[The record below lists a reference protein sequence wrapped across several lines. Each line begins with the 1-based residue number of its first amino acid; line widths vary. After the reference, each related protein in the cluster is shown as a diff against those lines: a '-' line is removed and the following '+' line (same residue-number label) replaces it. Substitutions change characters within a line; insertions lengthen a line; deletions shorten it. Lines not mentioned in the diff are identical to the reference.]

1 MFATRK
7 LLAIF
12 SLSLLVG
19 VLVVGCAKSRQHHQ
33 RSADR
38 EVYSAIA
45 QRNGDPRWHTASFGI
60 RMNPESRYFDPY
72 NQNCPPSPEDDP
84 TSHRY
89 MHCVDG
95 MKGWEHWGDYG
106 VRSSLDNPGWQSTLG
121 EYGTLNQNGD
131 YVLDLDSAVQLAYLH
146 SPQNQSQLETLYL
159 SALDVTRERFRLD
172 TQFFGGLG
180 VFYRHNGNVIPAAIQ
195 FDGTSGNYIITE
207 PFEGIEGNRVTIG
220 TGDSPVELRRKY
232 ATAGELL
239 VGFANS
245 FVVEFTGDDVGL
257 ANSIAN
263 FTFIQPLLR
272 GAGRDVALEQLTF
285 AERNLLANLRAY
297 SQYRQG
303 FYTLVAIGD
312 LGVSGPVRNSRN
324 TGLSIFS
331 GVGGVDGFVGLLQQ
345 QQQIRNSEDNL
356 KLQLQSLR
364 RLEAFLSTGTI
375 DLVQVEQ
382 FRQNIESERVSLLLS
397 KNAYLRTFDN
407 YKKNALGLPPDTPLG
422 LDDTLIQQFQLIA
435 DDAVAVQDQ
444 LSAQQILMGELD
456 DAVGLAELDV
466 VVEQIEQL
474 SALVGKLI
482 EAALQDIV
490 QMRADLPKR
499 FEYMDEPQRVQLAA
513 EVEALERDAAK
524 LAIEYKSVSAAI
536 ADLSS
541 DAEQEVNRDPRL
553 LRQKATD
560 AMADL
565 KRLSQNAILVQA
577 RARLESVSITPI
589 ELDSDLAL
597 SIALSN
603 RLDFMNGR
611 AALVDSWRLIAVSAD
626 ALQSALNIT
635 SSGTVLT
642 DRNDPLA
649 FRASTASLRLGLEF
663 DAPFTRLLERNAY
676 REALINY
683 QRSRRAF
690 IQSHDALQVDLR
702 VILRQIKQLEESLE
716 IQRRS
721 VAIAIRRVDLTQ
733 AQLEAPGRPAQPGQR
748 PPQLGPT
755 AAINLIS
762 AQASLRD
769 TQNRFLATWLNYYAA
784 KMRLARELGVM
795 TLDAEGSW
803 LEEPLPT
810 DPIMDVL
817 PSEFAEGM
825 IDAQSLN
832 EAEEE
837 FELVPPQVSDEV
849 LEFVDALPEDFQLP
863 VPDPSGQKSENQR
876 PAHKPDGGVDLQ

>member
-1 MFATRK
+1 MYATERH
-7 LLAIF
+7 LVSF
-12 SLSLLVG
+12 SIAFFVG
-19 VLVVGCAKSRQHHQ
+19 VWVLGCAKSRQQYQ

-38 EVYSAIA
+38 EVHSAIA
-45 QRNGDPRWHTASFGI
+45 ERNHDPRWHTASYGI
-60 RMNPESRYFDPY
+60 GMNPESRFFEPY
-72 NQNCPPSPEDDP
+72 NQNCPPSPVDDP
-84 TSHRY
+84 SSHRY
-89 MHCVDG
+89 MKCVDG
-95 MKGWEHWGDYG
+95 MKGWDQWDDYG
-106 VRSSLDNPGWQSTLG
+106 VRSRLDNPKWEESLG
-121 EYGTLNQNGD
+121 QYGPLNDAGD
-131 YVLDLDSAVQLAYLH
+131 YVLNLDSAVELAYLH
-146 SPQNQSQLETLYL
+146 SPQNQTQLETLYL

-180 VFYRHNGNVIPAAIQ
+180 VFYRHNGNVVPAAIQ
-195 FDGTSGNYIITE
+195 YDGISGNYIISE
-207 PFEGIEGNRVTIG
+207 PFEGIQGNRVTIG
-220 TGDSPVELRRKY
+220 TGNSPVELRRKY

-245 FVVEFTGDDVGL
+245 FVVEFTGEDVGL

-285 AERNLLANLRAY
+285 TERNLLANLRAY

-303 FYTLVAIGD
+303 FYTLVAVGD

-324 TGLSIFS
+324 TRLSVFS
-331 GVGGVDGFVGLLQQ
+331 GVGGVNGFVGLLQQ
-345 QQQIRNSEDNL
+345 QQQIRNAEDNL

-364 RLEAFLSTGTI
+364 RLEAFLETGMI

-397 KNAYLRTFDN
+397 KNAYLRSFDN
-407 YKKNALGLPPDTPLG
+407 YKKDTLGLPPDTPLG

-435 DDAVAVQDQ
+435 DDAVAVQAQ
-444 LSAQQILMGELD
+444 LANQQILMGELD
-456 DAVGLAELDV
+456 DAVGLEELDV
-466 VVEQIEQL
+466 VVLQIAKL
-474 SALVGKLI
+474 SQEVGRLI
-482 EAALQDIV
+482 EAAFADIE
-490 QMRADLPKR
+490 QMHGELPKR
-499 FEYMDEPQRVQLAA
+499 FEFMDEAARNELAL
-513 EVEALERDAAK
+513 EVESLERDAAK
-524 LAIEYKSVSAAI
+524 LKVEFAKVSAMIVALSGG
-536 ADLSS
+536 ADTG
-541 DAEQEVNRDPRL
+541 VNRTARL
-553 LRQKATD
+553 LRQNATD

-565 KRLSQNAILVQA
+565 KRLSQNAILIQA
-577 RARLESVSITPI
+577 RARLESVSIEPI
-589 ELDSDLAL
+589 ELDAHDAMK
-597 SIALSN
+597 IALEN

-626 ALQSALNIT
+626 ALQSTLNVT

-649 FRASTASLRLGLEF
+649 FRASTASMRLGLEF
-663 DAPFTRLLERNAY
+663 DAPFTRLVERNAY
-676 REALINY
+676 RESLINY
-683 QRSRRAF
+683 QRSRRGF

-702 VILRQIKQLEESLE
+702 VILREIKQLEESLE

-733 AQLEAPGRPAQPGQR
+733 ARLEAPARPAQPGQR

-795 TLDAEGSW
+795 TLDTDGKW
-803 LEEPLPT
+803 LEEPLPNAKLNGVRPPQALQGLI
-810 DPIMDVL
+810 DPEALSELGETADLIPPDV
-817 PSEFAEGM
+817 S
-825 IDAQSLN
+825 
-832 EAEEE
+832 EE
-837 FELVPPQVSDEV
+837 FIKLVES
-849 LEFVDALPEDFQLP
+849 LPEKFQLP
-863 VPDPSGQKSENQR
+863 IPRSVEQNAALSDSNGSVNSGK
-876 PAHKPDGGVDLQ
+876 